1 MATCCRGK
9 RFPFVASNG
18 STLGRE
24 PRLAYLKIMTVTL
37 HPRSPQ
43 EPPQSSQR
51 ALWIWR
57 ALAVFSIAL
66 SVLVIWGTSLLL
78 SERFSEGARTR
89 AELRL
94 DLYTGSIV
102 TELQRNAVVP
112 LLLEQDAVLVGALA
126 NDNSTA
132 ASERLVTLLDEVGAQ
147 GFLLLDGEGRTVA
160 ATDPAQ
166 IGTSHADAPYFRES
180 LQRSGTIFTHHAPED
195 GPYVFAYARRV
206 AVPGRPDG
214 VVVVFVDLAKFERG
228 WVGISDEVLVLDS
241 MGNVVLA
248 TEPQWRGRPEEAA
261 LADVPAIS
269 GWQGLWSPKSYF
281 GNAGPD
287 AMLNA
292 SAVLRSDDRLPF
304 RGWRIASFTPYQTV
318 QDQVNTVLSFEI
330 AALAILLSA
339 GFYVISRRATQRTR
353 LFKRDADDLRVL
365 NARLNHEITERK
377 RAEANLQVAEQT
389 LEQSSKLAA
398 LGEMSAAVSHE
409 LNQPLAAMKTY
420 LAGAR
425 LLMQRERP
433 EEALSSFRRI
443 DDLIERMGAI
453 TRQLK
458 SYARRGGDRIGSV
471 DLRTA
476 LSSSLSMMEP
486 QLKARDI
493 DVVRTVPAEPVMVV
507 ADQLRLEQVLINLF
521 RNAVDATRDVAQP
534 RIDVILA
541 KGETATVSVRDNG
554 HGIAD
559 LDTLFEPFYTTKAPG
574 DGVGLGLAIA
584 SGIVSEFGGKLTA
597 HNGGDGGAVFEL
609 QLPLEGMADAGQGAS
624 ASDSPP
630 AEASG

>member
-1 MATCCRGK
+1 
-9 RFPFVASNG
+9 
-18 STLGRE
+18 
-24 PRLAYLKIMTVTL
+24 MTVTI

-57 ALAVFSIAL
+57 GLAVFSIAL
-66 SVLVIWGTSLLL
+66 SVLVIWGTSFLL
-78 SERFSEGARTR
+78 SERFSEGARRR

-94 DLYTGSIV
+94 DLYTRSIV

-112 LLLEQDAVLVGALA
+112 LLLEQDAVLIGALA
-126 NDNSTA
+126 NNNSTA

-160 ATDPAQ
+160 ATNPAQ
-166 IGTSHADAPYFRES
+166 IGTSHADAPYFLES
-180 LQRSGTIFTHHAPED
+180 LQLAGTIFTHHGPED
-195 GPYVFAYARRV
+195 GPFVFAYARRV

-214 VVVVFVDLAKFERG
+214 VVVVFVDLATFERG

-241 MGNVVLA
+241 NGNVVLA
-248 TEPQWRGRPEEAA
+248 TNPQRRGRSEEVA
-261 LADVPAIS
+261 LADVAVVS

-281 GNAGPD
+281 ENAGPD
-287 AMLNA
+287 ATLDGD
-292 SAVLRSDDRLPF
+292 AVLRSDDRLPF
-304 RGWRIASFTPYQTV
+304 RGWRIVGFTSYQTV
-318 QDQVNTVLSFEI
+318 TDQVNTVLSFEI
-330 AALAILLSA
+330 AALALLLSA

-353 LFKRDADDLRVL
+353 LFKRVADDLRVL

-443 DDLIERMGAI
+443 DDLIERMGTI

-458 SYARRGGDRIGSV
+458 SYARRGGDRTGTV

-493 DVVRTVPAEPVMVV
+493 DVVRTVPAEPVLVI

-559 LDTLFEPFYTTKAPG
+559 LHTLFEPFYTTKAPG

-609 QLPLEGMADAGQGAS
+609 QLPLEGMADVGQGAS
-624 ASDSPP
+624 ASDIPP
-630 AEASG
+630 PEASG

>member
-1 MATCCRGK
+1 
-9 RFPFVASNG
+9 
-18 STLGRE
+18 
-24 PRLAYLKIMTVTL
+24 MTVTL
-37 HPRSPQ
+37 QPRSPQ
-43 EPPQSSQR
+43 EPPLGSQR

-57 ALAVFSIAL
+57 ALAIFSIAL

-78 SERFSEGARTR
+78 SERFSEGARKR

-132 ASERLVTLLDEVGAQ
+132 ASERLVALLDEVGAQ

-166 IGTSHADAPYFRES
+166 IGTSHADTPYFLES
-180 LQRSGTIFTHHAPED
+180 LQRTGTIFTHHAQED
-195 GPYVFAYARRV
+195 DPYVFAYSRRV

-228 WVGISDEVLVLDS
+228 WVGISDEVLVLDL

-261 LADVPAIS
+261 LADVPVVR

-281 GNAGPD
+281 ENAGPD
-287 AMLNA
+287 AMLNG

-353 LFKRDADDLRVL
+353 LFKRDADDLRAL

-493 DVVRTVPAEPVMVV
+493 DVVRTVPAEPVMVI

-559 LDTLFEPFYTTKAPG
+559 LDTLFDPFYTTKAPG

-609 QLPLEGMADAGQGAS
+609 QLPLESMADVGRGAS
-624 ASDSPP
+624 ASDIPP
-630 AEASG
+630 VEASG